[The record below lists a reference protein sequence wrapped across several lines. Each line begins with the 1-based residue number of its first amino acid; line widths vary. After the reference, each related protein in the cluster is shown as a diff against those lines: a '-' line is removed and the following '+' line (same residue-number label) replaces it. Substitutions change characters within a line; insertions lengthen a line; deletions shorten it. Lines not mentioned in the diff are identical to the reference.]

1 VLGRLAF
8 LLVYDGVFLVLA
20 YGTYDVAIGE

>member
-1 VLGRLAF
+1 VLGRLVF